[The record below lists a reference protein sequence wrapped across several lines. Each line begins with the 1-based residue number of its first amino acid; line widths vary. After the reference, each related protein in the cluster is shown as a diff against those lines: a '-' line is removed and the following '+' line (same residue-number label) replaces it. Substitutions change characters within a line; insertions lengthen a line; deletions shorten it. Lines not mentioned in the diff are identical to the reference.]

1 MAWYFWMVKWV
12 PIIIIT
18 VSVLDAVYLIHDMFS
33 EV

>member
-1 MAWYFWMVKWV
+1 MVWYFWMVKWV

-18 VSVLDAVYLIHDMFS
+18 VSVFGAVYLIHDMFS

>member
-18 VSVLDAVYLIHDMFS
+18 VSVLGAVYLIHDMF
-33 EV
+33 